1 MEQFEL
7 IIALLFMFTLGF
19 IVGQWTEF
27 FSNRRKCQKC
37 EYKVNWFEQEGDN
50 DRPEI

>member
-27 FSNRRKCQKC
+27 FSNCRKCQKC
-37 EYKVNWFEQEGDN
+37 EYKVNWFDKEACK
-50 DRPEI
+50 

>member
-1 MEQFEL
+1 MERFRL
-7 IIALLFMFTLGF
+7 IIALLSMFTLGF

-37 EYKVNWFEQEGDN
+37 KYKVDWFNKEAYK
-50 DRPEI
+50 